1 MKPNN
6 FGKFRADPASAQPAN
21 LPSPAYANHPSITAL
36 PYIFPLPM
44 TMLQEFHINVY
55 HI

>member
-6 FGKFRADPASAQPAN
+6 VGKFRADPTPAQPAN
-21 LPSPAYANHPSITAL
+21 LYSPAEANHPSIGTL

-44 TMLQEFHINVY
+44 TMLQECHIILY
-55 HI
+55 HV